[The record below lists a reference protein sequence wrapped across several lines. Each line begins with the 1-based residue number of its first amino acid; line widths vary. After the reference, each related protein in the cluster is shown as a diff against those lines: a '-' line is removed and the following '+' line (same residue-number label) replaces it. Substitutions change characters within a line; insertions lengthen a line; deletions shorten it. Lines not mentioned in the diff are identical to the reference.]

1 MNWVCKFSL
10 FVIVLLIMQ
19 AQVFAVDN
27 STNLLEKSNQAFAKK
42 KYKQALVYQNAAIKL
57 ETNNPVVFWGR
68 GWIYAQLK
76 ESDKAL
82 DDFNKG
88 IELSTNPTM
97 LSYSLW
103 WRGNFYL
110 QITNNEKALDD
121 FTRAIHEH
129 PAVQPPYKSRA
140 KIYFSKS
147 KYDAAITDCNMAIW
161 LNRDDGE
168 AYFVKGRS
176 YLELKDYDK
185 AIEAL
190 SNALRCET
198 NNSEIFY
205 KRAGAFSGKEDYTNA
220 IKDLDQT
227 IQLSPKDP
235 FAFSARGL
243 FRSRIGEYQSGI
255 SDCWHAVRLDPNC
268 DNACNNL
275 AWLLSTA
282 PEPKLRD
289 GKQAFKFATRACELS
304 EWKDAYNIGTLAAAC
319 AEIGR
324 FDEAIKW
331 EKKCIELGLPNE
343 KEKLQAQKELEL
355 FEQGKPYHAD

>member
-1 MNWVCKFSL
+1 MNWVCKISF
-10 FVIVLLIMQ
+10 FAIVLLTMS
-19 AQVFAVDN
+19 VRVSAVDN
-27 STNLLEKSNQAFAKK
+27 PTNLLEKACQAFAKQ

-57 ETNNPVVFWGR
+57 ETNNPVAFWGR
-68 GWIYAQLK
+68 GCTYARLK
-76 ESDKAL
+76 EFDKAL
-82 DDFNKG
+82 GDFNKG
-88 IELSTNPTM
+88 IELSAHSYL
-97 LSYSLW
+97 LSHALW
-103 WRGNFYL
+103 YRGNFYL

-121 FTRAIHEH
+121 FTKAIHEH
-129 PAVQPPYKSRA
+129 PAVQPPYTSRA
-140 KIYFSKS
+140 EIYFAKS
-147 KYDAAITDCNMAIW
+147 KYDSAIVDCNMAIW
-161 LNRDDGE
+161 LNPDDGE
-168 AYFVKGRS
+168 AYFAKGRS

-198 NNSEIFY
+198 NNSDIFY

-227 IQLSPKDP
+227 IRLSPKAP

-243 FRSRIGEYQSGI
+243 LRSRIGEYRSGI
-255 SDCWHAVRLDPNC
+255 SDCWRAVRLDANC
-268 DNACNNL
+268 NNACNNL

-289 GKQAFKFATRACELS
+289 GKQAFKYATRACELS

-324 FDEAIKW
+324 FDEAINW
-331 EKKCIELGLPNE
+331 EKKCIELGLPTE